1 MADLD
6 LESQNNCALAA
17 LIAAREEQDTA
28 LKSMWTGSIRSSDTI
43 DPTPTLHDSL
53 RALEEMRAKEEASW
67 AAHWTS
73 VTAVTPAWENNTE
86 LEKVSEPEPESKT
99 EPKPEPEPKPE
110 SKAEPKPEP
119 EPKPESKAE
128 PKPEPE
134 PKINPEQESEPLPTI
149 EITELS

>member
-6 LESQNNCALAA
+6 LESQNKCALAA

-53 RALEEMRAKEEASW
+53 RALEESRAKEEASW
-67 AAHWTS
+67 AAHWTTE
-73 VTAVTPAWENNTE
+73 VTADAVTPAWENNTE
-86 LEKVSEPEPESKT
+86 LEKVSEPEL
-99 EPKPEPEPKPE
+99 EPKPE
-110 SKAEPKPEP
+110 SKAEQEPKPVSKAEQEPKPKP
-119 EPKPESKAE
+119 EPKPE
-128 PKPEPE
+128 P
-134 PKINPEQESEPLPTI
+134 NPESEPLPTI

>member
-67 AAHWTS
+67 AAHWTTE
-73 VTAVTPAWENNTE
+73 VTADAVTPAWENNTE
-86 LEKVSEPEPESKT
+86 LEKVSEPEL
-99 EPKPEPEPKPE
+99 EPKPE
-110 SKAEPKPEP
+110 SKAEPEPKSKAEPESEPEP
-119 EPKPESKAE
+119 EPK
-128 PKPEPE
+128 
-134 PKINPEQESEPLPTI
+134 QESEPLPTI